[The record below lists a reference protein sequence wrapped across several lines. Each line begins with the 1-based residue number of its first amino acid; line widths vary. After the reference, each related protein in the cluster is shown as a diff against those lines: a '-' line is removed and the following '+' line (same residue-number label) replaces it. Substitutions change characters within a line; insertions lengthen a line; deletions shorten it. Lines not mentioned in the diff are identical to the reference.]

1 MSLCHVDLSRIG
13 AGHTVLGDN
22 NHLLMEISL
31 EMDGLS
37 TTHFLICVSMFV
49 FDPAVSLICRIS
61 RKHTRYLNMF
71 KFAFGQCAMGNAIHS
86 LLQITLYVSVPV
98 SVYLSLPL
106 SFTFLFFSI
115 SLLICISLYLY
126 SSLYLSVF
134 PLCVSHSRHCYW
146 IKFSSSKWIVSV
158 IIPGLIPHPW
168 SSLVLGGSVTC
179 CWVI

>member
-71 KFAFGQCAMGNAIHS
+71 KFALGQCAMGNAIHS

-106 SFTFLFFSI
+106 SFFLYFTFD
-115 SLLICISLYLY
+115 
-126 SSLYLSVF
+126 LYLSLSVF
-134 PLCVSHSRHCYW
+134 LSLFICLPSLC
-146 IKFSSSKWIVSV
+146 
-158 IIPGLIPHPW
+158 L
-168 SSLVLGGSVTC
+168 SLSTLLLNQ
-179 CWVI
+179 I